1 MHQFRIVGRIVVS
14 GGEVDADC
22 VFDYPLV
29 THHCFLEG

>member
-22 VFDYPLV
+22 VFYYPLV